1 MFNKEES
8 MFTGIIEEVGIL
20 QEFNLGN
27 GFGELEIKC
36 KNILEDTKIGDSIAT
51 NGVCLTVK
59 EKSSNSFKADVMGE
73 TLAKSNLGNLK
84 LGDKLNLER
93 ALRLSDRL
101 GGHIVSGHID
111 GVGKIVS
118 IKEEKNGTWFTISA
132 PKEVL
137 KYIIYKGSI
146 GIDGISLT
154 VAYVDDEVFKVSV
167 IPHTLGNTILPDKKV
182 NSVVNLECD
191 LIGKYVEKLFDGKNT
206 DEEAE
211 KHDITMDF
219 LNNSGF

>member
-1 MFNKEES
+1 

-20 QEFNLGN
+20 EEFRTGN
-27 GFGELEIKC
+27 GFGVMQIKC
-36 KNILEDTKIGDSIAT
+36 NEVLKETRIGDSIAT

-59 EKSSNSFKADVMGE
+59 EKSDNSFKAEVMGE

-84 LGDKLNLER
+84 AGDRLNLER

-111 GVGKIVS
+111 GVGTIVS
-118 IKEEKNGTWFTISA
+118 IEEESNGTWFTISA

-137 KYIIYKGSI
+137 RYIIYKGSI
-146 GIDGISLT
+146 AIDGISLT

-167 IPHTLGNTILPDKKV
+167 IPHTLDNTILPHKKV
-182 NSVVNLECD
+182 NSKVNLECD
-191 LIGKYVEKLFDGKNT
+191 LVGKYVEKLFGGR
-206 DEEAE
+206 DENE
-211 KHDITMDF
+211 KEEKSGITMEF
-219 LNNSGF
+219 LRNNGF

>member
-1 MFNKEES
+1 

-20 QEFNLGN
+20 QEVNLGN
-27 GFGELEIKC
+27 GFGVMEIKC
-36 KNILEDTKIGDSIAT
+36 NNILDDTRIGDSIAT

-59 EKSSNSFKADVMGE
+59 EKSSNSFKAEVMGE

-84 LGDKLNLER
+84 AGDKLNLER

-111 GVGKIVS
+111 GVGKIIE
-118 IKEEKNGTWFTISA
+118 IKRESNGTWFTISA
-132 PKEVL
+132 PKDVL
-137 KYIIYKGSI
+137 RYIIYKGSI

-167 IPHTLGNTILPDKKV
+167 IPHTLDNTILPYKKV

-191 LIGKYVEKLFDGKNT
+191 LVGKYIEKLFIGKNEK
-206 DEEAE
+206 DEVE

-219 LNNSGF
+219 LKNSGF

>member
-1 MFNKEES
+1 
-8 MFTGIIEEVGIL
+8 MFTGIIEEVGVL
-20 QEFNLGN
+20 EELSTGN
-27 GFGELEIKC
+27 GFGLMEIKC
-36 KNILEDTKIGDSIAT
+36 NKVLEDTKIGDSIAT

-59 EKSSNSFKADVMGE
+59 EKSSSSFKAEVMGE
-73 TLAKSNLGNLK
+73 TLAKSNLGSLK
-84 LGDKLNLER
+84 VGDKLNLER

-118 IKEEKNGTWFTISA
+118 IKEESNGTWFTIAA

-154 VAYVDDEVFKVSV
+154 VAEISNEVFKVSV
-167 IPHTLGNTILPDKKV
+167 IPHTLENTILIDKQI
-182 NSVVNLECD
+182 NSRVNLECD
-191 LIGKYVEKLFDGKNT
+191 LIGKYIEKFINI
-206 DEEAE
+206 
-211 KHDITMDF
+211 KHEIKKANDITIEF
-219 LNNSGF
+219 LTNNGF

>member
-1 MFNKEES
+1 
-8 MFTGIIEEVGIL
+8 MFTGIIEEVGVL
-20 QEFNLGN
+20 QEFNIGN
-27 GFGELEIKC
+27 GFGVMVIKC
-36 KNILEDTKIGDSIAT
+36 NDILDDTKIGDSIAT

-59 EKSSNSFKADVMGE
+59 EKTSYSFKAEVMGE
-73 TLAKSNLGNLK
+73 TLAKSNLGSLK
-84 LGDKLNLER
+84 VGDKLNLER

-118 IKEEKNGTWFTISA
+118 VKEESDGTWFTISA
-132 PKEVL
+132 PKDVL

-167 IPHTLGNTILPDKKV
+167 IPHTLDNTILPHKKV

-191 LIGKYVEKLFDGKNT
+191 LVGKYIEKLVGGRNASKET
-206 DEEAE
+206 DTST
-211 KHDITMDF
+211 ITMDF
-219 LNNSGF
+219 LKNNGF

>member
-1 MFNKEES
+1 

-20 QEFNLGN
+20 EEFNTGN
-27 GFGELEIKC
+27 GFGIMEIKC
-36 KNILEDTKIGDSIAT
+36 NEVLKETRIGDSIAT

-59 EKSSNSFKADVMGE
+59 EKSSNSFKAEVMGE
-73 TLAKSNLGNLK
+73 TLTKSNLGNLK
-84 LGDKLNLER
+84 AGDKLNLER

-111 GVGKIVS
+111 GVGTIIS
-118 IKEEKNGTWFTISA
+118 IEEKVNGTWYTISA

-167 IPHTLGNTILPDKKV
+167 IPHTLDNTILPYKKV
-182 NSVVNLECD
+182 NSKVNLECD
-191 LIGKYVEKLFDGKNT
+191 LIGKYVEKLFGKK
-206 DEEAE
+206 DEKEE
-211 KHDITMDF
+211 
-219 LNNSGF
+219 NENS

>member
-1 MFNKEES
+1 

-20 QEFNLGN
+20 EEFSTGN
-27 GFGELEIKC
+27 GFGVMEIKC
-36 KNILEDTKIGDSIAT
+36 DEVLKETRIGDSIAT

-59 EKSSNSFKADVMGE
+59 EKSSNSFKAEVMGE

-84 LGDKLNLER
+84 VGDKLNLER

-111 GVGKIVS
+111 GVGTIVS
-118 IKEEKNGTWFTISA
+118 IQEESNGTWFTISA

-137 KYIIYKGSI
+137 KYVIYKGSI

-167 IPHTLGNTILPDKKV
+167 IPHTLDNTILPHKKV
-182 NSVVNLECD
+182 NSKVNLECD
-191 LIGKYVEKLFDGKNT
+191 LVGKYVEKLFGVK
-206 DEEAE
+206 DEKEETE
-211 KHDITMDF
+211 KSNITMEF
-219 LNNSGF
+219 LRNNGF

>member
-1 MFNKEES
+1 

-20 QEFNLGN
+20 EEFSTGN
-27 GFGELEIKC
+27 GFGVMKIKC
-36 KNILEDTKIGDSIAT
+36 NEVLKETKIGDSIAT

-59 EKSSNSFKADVMGE
+59 EKSPYSFKAEVMGE

-84 LGDKLNLER
+84 VGDKLNLER

-111 GVGKIVS
+111 GVGTIVS
-118 IKEEKNGTWFTISA
+118 IKEESNGTWFTISA

-137 KYIIYKGSI
+137 RYIIYKGSI

-167 IPHTLGNTILPDKKV
+167 IPHTLDNTILPDKKV
-182 NSVVNLECD
+182 NSKVNLECD
-191 LIGKYVEKLFDGKNT
+191 LIGKYVEKLFGGK
-206 DEEAE
+206 DEKGEEE
-211 KHDITMDF
+211 KSGITMEF
-219 LNNSGF
+219 LRNNGF

>member
-1 MFNKEES
+1 

-20 QEFNLGN
+20 EGFSTGN
-27 GFGELEIKC
+27 GFGVMEIKC
-36 KNILEDTKIGDSIAT
+36 DEVLKETRIGDSIAT

-59 EKSSNSFKADVMGE
+59 EKSSNSFKAEVMGE

-84 LGDKLNLER
+84 VGDKLNLER

-111 GVGKIVS
+111 GVGTIVS
-118 IKEEKNGTWFTISA
+118 IQEESNGTWFTISA

-137 KYIIYKGSI
+137 KYVIYKGSI

-167 IPHTLGNTILPDKKV
+167 IPHTLDNTILPHKKV
-182 NSVVNLECD
+182 NSKVNLECD
-191 LIGKYVEKLFDGKNT
+191 LIGKYVEKLFGGK
-206 DEEAE
+206 DEKEETE
-211 KHDITMDF
+211 KSNITMEF
-219 LNNSGF
+219 LRNNGF